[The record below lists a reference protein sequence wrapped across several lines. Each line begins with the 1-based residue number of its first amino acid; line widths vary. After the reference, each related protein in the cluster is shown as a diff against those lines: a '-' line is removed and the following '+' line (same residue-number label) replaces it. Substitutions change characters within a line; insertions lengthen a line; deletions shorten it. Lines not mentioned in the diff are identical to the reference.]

1 MLGLIPWEITVW
13 PEMARS
19 LSHTHWVSLETP
31 SLNQRSEVAPAVFA
45 RGTEVPGLGQNAG
58 AIRRPRLAHPAAEA
72 QLAYRVVL
80 VAIQPVQVS
89 EEGR

>member
-31 SLNQRSEVAPAVFA
+31 SLNQ